1 MPRAVRQSIRNS
13 SAETHE
19 NGNFLTIGTKKIG
32 MDNNNPYKQLPFT
45 LFGYFLPVCDLSGCS
60 TSNNLPNNSCEIS
73 VKNGS
78 APSHERFSSNFSLK
92 PFSMYAEQGS
102 YRGMYFFERIK
113 FGIPWPGEFF
123 HWKKRLKLRLPDKS
137 NCWVLQLVGKV
148 FFIQKSPHF
157 KFDFF
162 SIRISFFLKLILFFF
177 LTTPLPNVFGNKS
190 FFTRLRYTK
199 TSGKN
204 YFTGKG
210 TLHPF
215 KSPPPPFNKKTQCLG
230 SVIYP
235 RVGLF
240 FSGWLGGKFSL
251 GADM

>member
-92 PFSMYAEQGS
+92 PFSMYAEQVL
-102 YRGMYFFERIK
+102 I
-113 FGIPWPGEFF
+113 GECIFSSESSLEF
-123 HWKKRLKLRLPDKS
+123 HDQV
-137 NCWVLQLVGKV
+137 N
-148 FFIQKSPHF
+148 F
-157 KFDFF
+157 
-162 SIRISFFLKLILFFF
+162 
-177 LTTPLPNVFGNKS
+177 
-190 FFTRLRYTK
+190 
-199 TSGKN
+199 
-204 YFTGKG
+204 FTGK
-210 TLHPF
+210 
-215 KSPPPPFNKKTQCLG
+215 K
-230 SVIYP
+230 
-235 RVGLF
+235 
-240 FSGWLGGKFSL
+240 
-251 GADM
+251 D

>member
-1 MPRAVRQSIRNS
+1 
-13 SAETHE
+13 
-19 NGNFLTIGTKKIG
+19 
-32 MDNNNPYKQLPFT
+32 
-45 LFGYFLPVCDLSGCS
+45 
-60 TSNNLPNNSCEIS
+60 
-73 VKNGS
+73 
-78 APSHERFSSNFSLK
+78 
-92 PFSMYAEQGS
+92 MYAEQGS

-251 GADM
+251 GRTCNVGLKSWGRD